1 MALMEERISSWNM
14 NGSVPILTF
23 TGRGITFLTP
33 VAGRL
38 PLPSPLNQ
46 HGPGSDLLQ
55 ANMEEQFHC
64 LMHTSSNQDLVARL
78 AEVLKAQ
85 PMESLPVSKSISP
98 ICSPLAGEIALLCPE
113 AFAPGSIQTPLLEQ
127 QQQKQTEDNAANF
140 ARRSSA
146 SNTEASVSFT
156 KLEEHD
162 CDQTIGQAAKENH
175 VDSLETI
182 HQGSLVPK
190 VKLARKNIEEKKP
203 QESIMVSVKSGN
215 DQRLCLCGQV
225 GSGKMVQCENPTCA
239 FGWCH
244 YSCVQVQRKPRRR
257 PWFCPKCRRVDFEV
271 DQGTASSEWLEA
283 ELKQSKRS
291 KMDFRRV
298 QENVTE
304 RKSVERSEVAKT
316 EEKVHL
322 TEKEKWEATKA
333 EWLRIANEAKKG
345 EGSGLTQRKP
355 TILKSL
361 VAEDKFVE
369 RKENRQKT

>member
-23 TGRGITFLTP
+23 AGRGITFLTP
-33 VAGRL
+33 VAGHL

-55 ANMEEQFHC
+55 ASMKEQFHC

-85 PMESLPVSKSISP
+85 PMENLPVSKSISP
-98 ICSPLAGEIALLCPE
+98 IWSPLAGEIALLCPE

-127 QQQKQTEDNAANF
+127 QQEKQTEDNVANV
-140 ARRSSA
+140 ARRSPA

-162 CDQTIGQAAKENH
+162 CDQTIEQAAKENH
-175 VDSLETI
+175 VDSLGTI
-182 HQGSLVPK
+182 HQGSLIPK
-190 VKLARKNIEEKKP
+190 VKLARKNMEEKKP

-215 DQRLCLCGQV
+215 YKRLCLCGQV

-239 FGWCH
+239 YGWCH
-244 YSCVQVQRKPRRR
+244 YSCVQVQRKPRRK
-257 PWFCPKCRRVDFEV
+257 PWFCPKCRRVDFKV
-271 DQGTASSEWLEA
+271 DQGTASSEGLEA

-291 KMDFRRV
+291 KMVFGRV

-304 RKSVERSEVAKT
+304 RKSVERSEAVDK
-316 EEKVHL
+316 EEKV
-322 TEKEKWEATKA
+322 ERSEASNKEK
-333 EWLRIANEAKKG
+333 G
-345 EGSGLTQRKP
+345 
-355 TILKSL
+355 
-361 VAEDKFVE
+361 
-369 RKENRQKT
+369 